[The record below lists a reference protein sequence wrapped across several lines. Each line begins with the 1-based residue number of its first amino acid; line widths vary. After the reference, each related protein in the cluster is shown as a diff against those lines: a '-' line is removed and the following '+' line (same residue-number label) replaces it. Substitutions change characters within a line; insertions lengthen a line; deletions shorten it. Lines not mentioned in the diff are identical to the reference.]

1 MQSEARGASTP
12 ADDIREHAAEHTLAA
27 NPLVGVRGQ
36 DILDSAG
43 TLLRRMVASPAVAA
57 RQYLAFLGDVTRIL
71 TGGSELAPDA
81 KDKRFAD
88 PAWRDSFPYRA
99 LAQCYLAWG
108 GALNRFVDEAEMD
121 KRDAERSRFVV
132 SLVVDAMS
140 PSRLLTVLAISFI
153 AATQGVPAASA
164 QEKGAV
170 CGWIGAEVSPMT
182 KAFAESL
189 GMTGPYGAIF
199 DRPQPGGPAAR
210 ARIQAGDV
218 LTTINGEPLKIWS
231 DFAAKIAAIAPGTT
245 IYLDTYRNRQLIG
258 RHVRVGSFPCAPG
271 PR

>member
-1 MQSEARGASTP
+1 M
-12 ADDIREHAAEHTLAA
+12 LA
-27 NPLVGVRGQ
+27 
-36 DILDSAG
+36 
-43 TLLRRMVASPAVAA
+43 
-57 RQYLAFLGDVTRIL
+57 
-71 TGGSELAPDA
+71 
-81 KDKRFAD
+81 
-88 PAWRDSFPYRA
+88 
-99 LAQCYLAWG
+99 
-108 GALNRFVDEAEMD
+108 
-121 KRDAERSRFVV
+121 
-132 SLVVDAMS
+132 
-140 PSRLLTVLAISFI
+140 RLLTVLAISFI
-153 AATQGVPAASA
+153 AATQGLPAASA

-199 DRPQPGGPAAR
+199 DRPQPRSPAAR

-218 LTTINGEPLKIWS
+218 LTTINGEPLKTWS